1 MTGRRGNDSA
11 AKNGPAD
18 GTGAASDEQTRRF
31 SRNPV
36 GTARSPRR
44 PRRSVGDPVPLAP
57 PRRRP
62 IAAPPEPVPPVA
74 PLESDADLLAA
85 VRDGGDGRDE
95 AFAELCDRH
104 GAALYRVAHR
114 IAGNPADAADARQQ
128 ALLALLRT
136 PPADDANVGGWLRRC
151 AANAAVSLARS
162 HARRRRRHA
171 ARSPPAPPPDP
182 AAAAETN
189 EEAARLAATLAA
201 LPPDRRAL
209 LALRYDGG
217 LTVAETAA
225 ALNLP
230 PATAADRLRRTLRD
244 LQTALTPPPSP
255 PHPPPR

>member
-1 MTGRRGNDSA
+1 M
-11 AKNGPAD
+11 
-18 GTGAASDEQTRRF
+18 
-31 SRNPV
+31 
-36 GTARSPRR
+36 
-44 PRRSVGDPVPLAP
+44 PLAP

-62 IAAPPEPVPPVA
+62 IAVPPAPAPPPGSRA
-74 PLESDADLLAA
+74 TDADLLAA
-85 VRDGGDGRDE
+85 VRGGGDGRDP
-95 AFAELCDRH
+95 AFAALCERH
-104 GAALYRVAHR
+104 GTALYRVAHR
-114 IAGNPADAADARQQ
+114 VTGNPADAADARQQ

-189 EEAARLAATLAA
+189 EEAARLAAALAG

-217 LTVAETAA
+217 LTVAEVAA
-225 ALNLP
+225 ALGLP

-244 LQTALTPPPSP
+244 LQTALTPPPK
-255 PHPPPR
+255 PPR

>member
-1 MTGRRGNDSA
+1 MTGRRGGGYGV
-11 AKNGPAD
+11 KIGTAD
-18 GTGAASDEQTRRF
+18 GTGAGSAEQTRRF
-31 SRNPV
+31 REDSR
-36 GTARSPRR
+36 GIARSPRR
-44 PRRSVGDPVPLAP
+44 PRRLVGEPVPLAP

-62 IAAPPEPVPPVA
+62 IAAPPASVPP
-74 PLESDADLLAA
+74 SDAALLAA
-85 VRDGGDGRDE
+85 VRAGGDGRDT
-95 AFAELCDRH
+95 AFAELCERH
-104 GAALYRVAHR
+104 AAALYRVAHR

-128 ALLALLRT
+128 ALLALLRS

-151 AANAAVSLARS
+151 AANAAVTLARS
-162 HARRRRRHA
+162 NARRRRRHA

-189 EEAARLAATLAA
+189 EEAARLAAALAG

-217 LTVAETAA
+217 LTVAEVAA
-225 ALNLP
+225 ALGLP

-255 PHPPPR
+255 PSPPPR